1 MYIIEFKYF
10 QHGYFC
16 FNISRWPFCIG
27 KVSCLGFETLTVKRG
42 STGRLGG
49 QFYFHFN
56 GKLRRECCTF
66 DVINLE
72 NESGYV
78 DQIWPRWIRYKFQ
91 GRSCKNSYISQ
102 MSEISYI
109 FTSFFFVVERFFLG
123 WYVLQSIS
131 THFQASIRYDHG
143 HLKFFNLF
151 NFNKPTNHL
160 WKLVVIVTEFIIK
173 NTLN

>member
-56 GKLRRECCTF
+56 GKLRRECFTF

-78 DQIWPRWIRYKFQ
+78 DQI
-91 GRSCKNSYISQ
+91 
-102 MSEISYI
+102 
-109 FTSFFFVVERFFLG
+109 
-123 WYVLQSIS
+123 
-131 THFQASIRYDHG
+131 
-143 HLKFFNLF
+143 
-151 NFNKPTNHL
+151 
-160 WKLVVIVTEFIIK
+160 
-173 NTLN
+173 